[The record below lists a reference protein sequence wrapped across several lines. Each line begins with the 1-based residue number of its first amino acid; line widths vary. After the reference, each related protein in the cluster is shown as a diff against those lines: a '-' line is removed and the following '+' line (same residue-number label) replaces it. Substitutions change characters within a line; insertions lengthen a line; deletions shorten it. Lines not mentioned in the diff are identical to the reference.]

1 MRDTAFMG
9 PFVVHGALHCEP
21 RVTSLAFW
29 TLCDLNDEVKK
40 AQRFFQG
47 GMGMFNYKGVPKPS
61 YLAFQLLRRLGDEV
75 LAEGENYIVARRGEE
90 IQALVYNIAYL
101 DHLAQANTDFTSD
114 YEGDVYTLFEDRP
127 TLRLRLEVRC
137 PDAGYR
143 LSRCELDREHG
154 SAYDRWVEMRSPGE
168 PEKADVDYLL
178 EAAALQRS
186 VSYVRARD
194 GKLALECAVPAHGCC
209 LLVLSPVSDAPAQKD
224 GGV

>member
-1 MRDTAFMG
+1 MG

-21 RVTSLAFW
+21 RLTSLAFW

-127 TLRLRLEVRC
+127 RCACAWKCAARTRDTPQPLRAGPRTRQRLRPAGWRC
-137 PDAGYR
+137 ARPA
-143 LSRCELDREHG
+143 SRRRPTSITFSKPPPCSTPSPTCARGRE
-154 SAYDRWVEMRSPGE
+154 SWRWNAPCPRM
-168 PEKADVDYLL
+168 
-178 EAAALQRS
+178 AAACWCFR
-186 VSYVRARD
+186 RFRTRRR
-194 GKLALECAVPAHGCC
+194 K
-209 LLVLSPVSDAPAQKD
+209 KD

>member
-1 MRDTAFMG
+1 MCIRDRYMSC
-9 PFVVHGALHCEP
+9 GACP
-21 RVTSLAFW
+21 
-29 TLCDLNDEVKK
+29 
-40 AQRFFQG
+40 
-47 GMGMFNYKGVPKPS
+47 
-61 YLAFQLLRRLGDEV
+61 LLRERAFGMREGASAMRRLWRIWLGYLE
-75 LAEGENYIVARRGEE
+75 ARRRYHRDDAH
-90 IQALVYNIAYL
+90 QIAVNNL
-101 DHLAQANTDFTSD
+101 RKMCIRDRANHDFTSD

-186 VSYVRARD
+186 VSYVRARE
-194 GKLALECAVPAHGCC
+194 GKLALEDVYKRQGHHQSEQNVRAGVGAV
-209 LLVLSPVSDAPAQKD
+209 
-224 GGV
+224 